1 MESSDHLI
9 QFTPEKIKDVID
21 NLKSCQEI
29 VKENLVNDIEIYQEL
44 KSLKNKKQF
53 AVNNLIST
61 LDRINKSI
69 GWKTFIQL
77 FGITKEDK
85 EPITF
90 TDVLPILNGAHAAN
104 LPWGVPPISWLFDM
118 NTEELMLDKIPPFN
132 IKNESIIGQI
142 SPLNPFDTEIA
153 KRLQLGTQRDKHIM
167 DLYLNLCIA
176 ECFGNPVNAKEGP
189 PTANKKN
196 TTQNLTINGK
206 SLKDYVKEILKKHY
220 DHKAA
225 ILSKQKV
232 FPEKIDINS
241 ALWNNLLIEAN
252 NLRDKIIEIKNNYL
266 EIISGYKFEEKY
278 SVFNDI
284 WSFLIKNNLPEFVP
298 PSISLL
304 QSEKYKAYGLVKKIS
319 KGPTMAVVRKEYT
332 PWVINQKSDSS
343 NASSIS
349 DKIRIYEL
357 ARDLNLENKDILDAA
372 QKLSITV
379 KSHSSS
385 ISIKDA
391 EKIRQHILN
400 KNTAKIY
407 SIPFP
412 EIDEI
417 PF

>member
-1 MESSDHLI
+1 METSYNLI
-9 QFTPEKIKDVID
+9 EFTPEKIKNVID
-21 NLKSCQEI
+21 DLKSCQEL
-29 VKENLVNDIEIYQEL
+29 VRENLVNDIEIYQEL
-44 KSLKNKKQF
+44 KNLKNKKQF

-61 LDRINKSI
+61 LDRINNSI
-69 GWKTFIQL
+69 GWETFIQL
-77 FGITKEDK
+77 FGIIKEDK

-90 TDVLPILNGAHAAN
+90 TDVLPILNGTHTAN
-104 LPWGVPPISWLFDM
+104 LPWGVPPVCWLFDM

-142 SPLNPFDTEIA
+142 IPLNAFDSEVA
-153 KRLQLGTQRDKHIM
+153 KRLQMGTQRDKHIM

-176 ECFGNPVNAKEGP
+176 ECFDNPPIAVEGH
-189 PTANKKN
+189 PTSDKKN
-196 TTQNLTINGK
+196 TTSDLVIKGK
-206 SLKDYVKEILKKHY
+206 SLKEYVKEILKKHY

-225 ILSKQKV
+225 ILTEQKV
-232 FPEKIDINS
+232 FPEKIDIHDV
-241 ALWNNLLIEAN
+241 LWNNLKIEAN
-252 NLRDKIIEIKNNYL
+252 NLRNEIIEIKNHYL
-266 EIISGYKFEEKY
+266 EIISGYKFEEKF

-332 PWVINQKSDSS
+332 PWVINQKS
-343 NASSIS
+343 NASNVYTGN
-349 DKIRIYEL
+349 IRIYEL
-357 ARDLNLENKDILDAA
+357 AKEMNLNNMDIIKAA
-372 QKLSITV
+372 QILAITV

-385 ISIKDA
+385 ISSKDA
-391 EKIRQHILN
+391 ERIRKFILAR
-400 KNTAKIY
+400 NTAKIY
-407 SIPFP
+407 SEPIID